1 MHGGIWPV
9 RKTWEVCER
18 FAKFGKP
25 LHFTETTLVSGEQGW
40 ELRKKREDPNFRWT
54 TTPEGEKRQAKQ
66 VAEFYRVLFSHP
78 AVEAITWWDFTDQ
91 NAWQR
96 APAGLIRED
105 MTPKP
110 AYYELERLI
119 KGHWWTQ
126 AQTITDAGG
135 TARFRGFLGDYEV
148 GAQVYG
154 KKLTGTFR
162 LDKSEKKTI
171 EVKLES
177 ARF

>member
-1 MHGGIWPV
+1 MHGGYWGAQ
-9 RKTWEVCER
+9 KAWEVCER

-25 LHFTETTLVSGEQGW
+25 LHFTETTVVSGP
-40 ELRKKREDPNFRWT
+40 KKSSGWT
-54 TTPEGEKRQAKQ
+54 TTPDGEKRQAED

-96 APAGLIRED
+96 APAGLVRAD

-110 AYYELERLI
+110 AYEELEKLI
-119 KGHWWTQ
+119 KGKWWTQ
-126 AQTITDAGG
+126 TETPVKVGG
-135 TARFRGFLGDYEV
+135 TARFRGFFGQYEV
-148 GAQVYG
+148 AARIGSR
-154 KKLTGTFR
+154 KLTGTFQ

-171 EVKLES
+171 EVQLG
-177 ARF
+177 